1 LRSGDY
7 SGGYAVSVLGDTRVD
22 AADRGDVTPKSRKGR
37 ALVAMLAL
45 AKHNSTTRE
54 RVANLLWPDVPED
67 KARSSLRQTLGEVR
81 DSFQNA
87 NGDSA
92 VIVSRDKIALATA
105 QVMCDAVSLINALR
119 DGNDAETKMILEK
132 WRGDYL
138 ADISGI
144 NDRTEEWAQM
154 ERAAFDA
161 ELREKSQRRIEALL
175 HDQAHEQVRIITTYL
190 LKRDP
195 TNEILTRA
203 AMQADA
209 ALDDLPMLHRRFQ
222 VLREALTEELEAQPA
237 TTTRKLFETLTGDEE
252 QIVAAP
258 KQVAKPRE
266 RSPLYSEM
274 PIVFCPHVQMRGVD
288 RAESDILLGLR
299 EDILAGVSRYRDLRL
314 LTVSS
319 LPEPEDASLYGES
332 SRVFALSLSG
342 RKAVGGLKVTAALSR
357 LVDGVLIWSEVFE
370 LNNAQEWA
378 AVDAVVARV
387 AGALLPAMD
396 RFTLSQTDHSDQSND
411 AYQLYLRGRAIAT
424 NALDAKTAK
433 AAIKLLTSAI
443 TLKPNI
449 ANAYPLLARIYNTG
463 IIYSQNIS
471 DIKSSRALAIDFAH
485 KSIELDNNNPH
496 AYVVLGWTY
505 LWQEKWDEAEITF
518 EHSLVFNANYADR
531 LIEIAF
537 GYLNIGNLDF
547 AEVLLKRCL
556 QLNPFPRD
564 HYYVDLAWL
573 ETLRGNYAAAMRYFS
588 TVTHYDLLGHV
599 HCAISYFL
607 AKSNFIAQ
615 KHANVIRAHVV
626 KHKCTDGDI
635 SPLAIANWF
644 MCHIP
649 LRDTVLK
656 NKMRLALVGALELE
670 ARQLN

>member
-1 LRSGDY
+1 MVEWVLRL
-7 SGGYAVSVLGDTRVD
+7 GGYTVSVLGDTRVD

-37 ALVAMLAL
+37 ALVAILAL
-45 AKHNSTTRE
+45 AQHNSTTRE

-81 DSFQNA
+81 DSFQYQD
-87 NGDSA
+87 GDNA

-119 DGNDAETKMILEK
+119 DGNDAETKMILAK

-144 NDRTEEWAQM
+144 NDRTEEWARL

-161 ELREKSQRRIEALL
+161 ELREKSQRRIETLL

-237 TTTRKLFETLTGDEE
+237 TTTRKLFENLTGDEE
-252 QIVAAP
+252 LIIAAP
-258 KQVAKPRE
+258 KPRVK
-266 RSPLYSEM
+266 SPMYSEM

-288 RAESDILLGLR
+288 GAESDILLGLR

-314 LTVSS
+314 LTVSA

-332 SRVFALSLSG
+332 SRVFALSLSS

-357 LVDGVLIWSEVFE
+357 LVDGVLIWSEVFA
-370 LNNAQEWA
+370 LDNAQEWA

-396 RFTLSQTDHSDQSND
+396 RFTLSQTDHSDNSND

-433 AAIKLLTSAI
+433 SAIKLLTSAI

-463 IIYSQNIS
+463 MIYSQNIS
-471 DIKSSRALAIDFAH
+471 GIKSSRALAIDYAR
-485 KSIELDNNNPH
+485 KSIELDSNNPH

-505 LWQEKWDEAEITF
+505 LWQEKWEDAEIT
-518 EHSLVFNANYADR
+518 LNRALPFNANYADR
-531 LIEIAF
+531 LMEIAF
-537 GYLNIGNLDF
+537 GYLNIGDLDL
-547 AEVLLKRCL
+547 AEELLKRCL

-573 ETLRGNYAAAMRYFS
+573 ETLRGNYVAAVRYFG
-588 TVTHYDLLGHV
+588 TVAHYDLLGHG

-607 AKSNFIAQ
+607 AGSNFTAQ
-615 KHANVIRAHVV
+615 KHAGIIRAHVA
-626 KHKCTDGDI
+626 KYKCTDGDLL
-635 SPLAIANWF
+635 PEAITNWF
-644 MCHIP
+644 MYHIP
-649 LRDTVLK
+649 LRDVALK
-656 NKMRLALVGALELE
+656 NKMRQALIGALELE
-670 ARQLN
+670 SRQLN